1 MKILKTLLLAAGA
14 LAASQVAAQDGSAGK
29 GHDVFQH
36 WCAACHKPISE
47 YVSSVPGTTA
57 LETKYKG
64 ARPAALEQRTDLT
77 PEFVKT
83 IVRHGVMSMP
93 PFRKTEISDAEL
105 NALSEYLSHPKG

>member
-1 MKILKTLLLAAGA
+1 VKTLKILLLTASALTAG
-14 LAASQVAAQDGSAGK
+14 QVAAQDESAK

-57 LETKYKG
+57 LENKYQG
-64 ARPAALEQRTDLT
+64 AKPAALEQRTDLT
-77 PEFVKT
+77 PDLVKGV
-83 IVRHGVMSMP
+83 VRNGVMSMP

-105 NALSEYLSHPKG
+105 NALSQYLARAKR